1 MKNILL
7 IISIS
12 FLLSF
17 AFSAQGQNENYLL
30 MVVDVQEFENVKEE
44 IPTEVYQ
51 EFLKEVNGV
60 IESFEKEKVIY
71 IKDLSLEL
79 SLSFKGKSIDTV
91 NFPNFEAD
99 LKIVNELVFVKKE
112 GDSFTADGLEEYLL
126 KFPDH
131 KIVVIGLIADGCIF
145 STLKSGCK
153 QDYEMYMVP
162 KAILARSEISKEKY
176 FKKYKKMGVK
186 IYNK

>member
-7 IISIS
+7 NISIA
-12 FLLSF
+12 FLLSCG
-17 AFSAQGQNENYLL
+17 FSAQGQDDNYLL
-30 MVVDVQEFENVKEE
+30 MVIDVQEFENVKEE

-51 EFLKEVNGV
+51 DFLKEVNGV

-71 IKDLSLEL
+71 IRDLSLVL

-91 NFPNFEAD
+91 SFPNFEPD
-99 LKIVNELVFVKKE
+99 LKIVNEHVFIKTE

-145 STLKSGCK
+145 ITLKSGVK
-153 QDYEMYMVP
+153 HDYDMYMIP
-162 KAILARSEISKEKY
+162 EAILARSEISKEKY
-176 FKKYKKMGVK
+176 FRKYKKMGVK
-186 IYNK
+186 IYKK